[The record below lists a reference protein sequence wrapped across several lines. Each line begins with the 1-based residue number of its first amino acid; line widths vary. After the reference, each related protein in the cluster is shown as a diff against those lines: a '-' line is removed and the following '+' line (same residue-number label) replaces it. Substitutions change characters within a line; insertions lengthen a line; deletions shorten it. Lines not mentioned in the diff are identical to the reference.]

1 MFCLSAAVAV
11 VSVAG
16 CNRAAAPAAEAHTLR
31 IAIQNSPEAL
41 PVFADLLYAD
51 PLLTI
56 DWHGKPSLRIASDY
70 RWQEDGR
77 TLEVRI
83 RPGVQFHDGTPVTP
97 AAVADVL
104 RNQKRTG
111 GFQFVTTVDTAGN
124 DLVRIHLSRPDA
136 FLIIAL
142 GGTPIVEPGKPDVG
156 TGPFKLLSRSPVVR
170 AQRNPTYYRGVPGI
184 EQVQV
189 TTYDTPRAGWA
200 SMMHGELDMVTEV
213 NRESVEFLVGAKRF
227 ETYSSIRPYY
237 IPLVFNLRHPILK
250 NVEVRRALADAI
262 DRDEIVRRAMR
273 NHGQVAEDPVWPYH
287 WAYTPAA
294 QHHSFDPAAAAA
306 RLEAAGFPIRP
317 DSPPDAMPSR
327 FRIRC
332 MFWKDPQYERI
343 ALMLQ
348 RQLAT
353 VGVDLL
359 LEPVEQDTLAE
370 RIRRGDFETY
380 VYQLGS
386 GRSFNYTYL
395 LWHSD
400 SNGVGQRQ
408 NAGYTGA
415 NEVLD
420 RLRAAYTDSDIRNS
434 DVRIA
439 VADLR
444 QRFYEDVPAAFIAWL
459 ESTRAIDSRFDV
471 GDASDPDIVANLWS
485 WSVAKPQQRVSR

>member
-1 MFCLSAAVAV
+1 
-11 VSVAG
+11 
-16 CNRAAAPAAEAHTLR
+16 
-31 IAIQNSPEAL
+31 
-41 PVFADLLYAD
+41 VFADLLYAD

-70 RWQEDGR
+70 RWQDDGR
-77 TLEVRI
+77 TLEVTI
-83 RPGVQFHDGTPVTP
+83 RPGVQFHDGTPVTA
-97 AAVADVL
+97 AAVADIL
-104 RNQKRTG
+104 RNQKRAG
-111 GFQFVTTVDTAGN
+111 GFQFVTTVDTPAG
-124 DLVRIHLSRPDA
+124 DVVRIRLSRPDA
-136 FLIIAL
+136 FLLIAL
-142 GGTPIVEPGKPDVG
+142 GGTPIIEPGKPDVG

-170 AQRNPTYYRGVPGI
+170 AQRNPNYYRGMPGI

-189 TTYDTPRAGWA
+189 TTYDNPRAGWA
-200 SMMHGELDMVTEV
+200 SMMRREVDMVPEV
-213 NRESVEFLVGAKRF
+213 NRDSVEFLVGAKRF
-227 ETYSSIRPYY
+227 VTYSSIRPYY

-262 DRDEIVRRAMR
+262 DREEIVRRAMR
-273 NHGQVAEDPVWPYH
+273 NHGQVAEDPLWPYH
-287 WAYTPAA
+287 WAYTPAV
-294 QHHSFDPAAAAA
+294 QHHSFDPGAAAA
-306 RLEAAGFPIRP
+306 RLEAAGFAIRR

-332 MFWKDPQYERI
+332 MFWSKDPQYERI

-353 VGVDLL
+353 VGVDLIP
-359 LEPVEQDTLAE
+359 EPVEQNTLQD
-370 RIRRGDFETY
+370 RIQSGDFETY
-380 VYQLGS
+380 IYQLGS
-386 GRSFNYTYL
+386 GRSFNFTYL

-400 SNGVGQRQ
+400 SNGTGQKQ

-415 NEVLD
+415 NDVLD
-420 RLRAAYTDSDIRNS
+420 RVRAAYTDS

-471 GDASDPDIVANLWS
+471 GDASDPDMVANLWR
-485 WSVAKPQQRVSR
+485 WNVARPEQRASR